1 MGSRLRHEIGPRNYL
16 CEVAGTGITE
26 YKGKGSVDNA
36 CEQRVSNVGGI
47 GGASESRRNAV
58 VVDKILSR
66 KSWWRK
72 WRRCF
77 ERDAV
82 WLGRCFFFWPVP
94 LGSFSS
100 GLGGCEDVTKQSAL
114 HATSLVCQGLK
125 SVEGWRA
132 EAA

>member
-1 MGSRLRHEIGPRNYL
+1 M
-16 CEVAGTGITE
+16 
-26 YKGKGSVDNA
+26 
-36 CEQRVSNVGGI
+36 
-47 GGASESRRNAV
+47 
-58 VVDKILSR
+58 VDKILSR

-82 WLGRCFFFWPVP
+82 WLRWCSKKSACFFFLPVP

-100 GLGGCEDVTKQSAL
+100 GLGGCDDVTKQSAL